1 MNDYIKYDHTIN
13 EKDLLET
20 IREVKEHGYNVF
32 VIINGE
38 YYDIKLN
45 DEKRGPKNE
54 K

>member
-20 IREVKEHGYNVF
+20 IRDAKKYGYNAF
-32 VIINGE
+32 IYINGY

-45 DEKRGPKNE
+45 DEKGTGKNE